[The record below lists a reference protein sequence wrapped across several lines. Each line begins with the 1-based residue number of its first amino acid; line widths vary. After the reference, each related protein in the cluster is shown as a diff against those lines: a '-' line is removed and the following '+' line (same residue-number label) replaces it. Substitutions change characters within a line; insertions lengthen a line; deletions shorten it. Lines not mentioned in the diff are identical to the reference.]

1 MHGSHP
7 SYNRRIPSAGRL
19 IRATLA
25 LVVLLLLPSPAFAQ
39 EALRGV
45 ALVIGQSEYEYL
57 SPLPNPANDA
67 DAIEALL
74 SDLGFDSVRRA
85 DRKASN
91 LAKDLERFAEDAQ
104 GADVAVLYYSGHG
117 IEAGGENWLVP
128 VDADLS
134 ALDDAGEKLVPVS
147 AVLEKLKATVPVVI
161 VMLDAC
167 RNNPFP
173 PGSELR
179 LSPGGEPLPV
189 GNTGLALSRSVVSLK
204 ATSETAPSPDENV
217 GTVIA
222 FAAEPGKVAL
232 DGDAGSNSPYAAA
245 LLRHFDAM
253 AGEEFGMVMRMVA
266 EEVYLKTGGRQRP
279 WVNESLRRLL
289 YFGEKPSELS
299 GDEGD
304 ILRERRGLLIT
315 IAALPD
321 PERRTIE
328 TVASD
333 TGVPMDAL
341 YGMLKALGTDVPE
354 DPGQLDTL
362 LRGQTEKV
370 KAMIAERDTL
380 KSTDPEI
387 VRLSNLADQALAEG
401 ALNTAISL
409 RQQAKARAQEVEA
422 TVEDAEEQLRQ
433 RRLELAEVYAKSAE
447 AYALAFKH
455 REAGKDYEEASR
467 QVDRWDEEQ
476 AFWYMRSASTAY
488 LEAGKLRGGV
498 ADFERASETGKRSAD
513 MAERLLADHSDDE
526 RQYWEDISAQ
536 TLNNWANATNALY
549 SASKRR
555 EALTQ
560 SIDAYERA
568 LKILNRDRVEQ
579 DWVVVQHNLAGALM
593 LLGET
598 EAGNA
603 TLERSIEAY
612 KASLTVW
619 TRENDPEKWA
629 LAIANMG
636 NAQTSLGERTRD
648 QATLREAI
656 ASLTSALDVQTE
668 ETTPLDW
675 AWTQREIGDAWGALA
690 ELTKDENDVR
700 RSTAARQE
708 ALKVYTLDRAP
719 RSWAQTL
726 HDMAVDELD
735 GAPPEKRLEALRR
748 SSALYQ
754 QVLAAIAPEELPV
767 EYALSVGNLGSA
779 YVDLGKAKKD
789 PAMVERGVASLR
801 QAIDLYDQM
810 QRPLDMAFNMVD
822 VGAGLVALGSLR
834 SSSIESQQAIDIY
847 QQAAALYRQNG
858 EQDQA
863 DGLRRNLA
871 YAQVELGYQR
881 SVAGDNQGA
890 VEAYQAALD
899 NRDRETDAQNWVFS
913 ANQLGIALQNQ
924 GTGQEGVDTLRRAA
938 DTYRL
943 ALSATPD
950 DNSDGR
956 QETQDN
962 LTGVLRTIAERT
974 LSKTDY
980 IALSESYGASVAIKE
995 RSRSRDGRDLAMANR
1010 AWALALAG
1018 EYGSDFKLLEQ
1029 AAAIY
1034 RSLPKTA
1041 DMAGGDR
1048 LFHALNFSRT
1058 LYLVANAG
1066 GGDPARRESIAIID
1080 DNWPLIEKEGSAEQK
1095 INALV
1100 DRANLIHAISYSD
1113 PKAFTPAEIEAA
1125 FARAIS
1131 VAGTLEDP
1139 ALLRVAQRALAAYQF
1154 TSVDDP
1160 AFTPEQMRS
1169 GLATLRD
1176 LLAATPRQTEQAAW
1190 AEVANWY
1197 GYALSLQGKRESNAA
1212 SFQEALPFLRDAL
1225 TAYQA
1230 TNDGL
1235 SVAHTQDSLCS
1246 ALVGLGR
1253 LEKRRELVAEGV
1265 ENCDRAVAYMRAN
1278 DVSQVLPVAEANQA
1292 EARKALAEFAGGV
1305 Q

>member
-1 MHGSHP
+1 VASHVI
-7 SYNRRIPSAGRL
+7 RVAL
-19 IRATLA
+19 ILFLA
-25 LVVLLLLPSPAFAQ
+25 LPAPAFAQ
-39 EALRGV
+39 DALRGV
-45 ALVIGQSEYEYL
+45 ALVIGQSEYEHL

-67 DAIEALL
+67 DAIETLL

-85 DRKASN
+85 DRKAAN
-91 LAKDLERFAEDAQ
+91 LTKDLERFAEDAE

-147 AVLEKLKATVPVVI
+147 ALIDKLKATVPVVI

-179 LSPGGEPLPV
+179 LSPGAEPIAV

-204 ATSETAPSPDENV
+204 ATSETAPAPDENV
-217 GTVIA
+217 GTVVA

-289 YFGEKPSELS
+289 YFGEKPTELS

-354 DPGQLDTL
+354 DPGQLDSL

-433 RRLELAEVYAKSAE
+433 RRLELAEVYSKSAE
-447 AYALAFKH
+447 AYALAFRH

-498 ADFERASETGKRSAD
+498 VDFERASETGKRAAEMAD
-513 MAERLLADHSDDE
+513 RLLAANPDD
-526 RQYWEDISAQ
+526 RQYWEDTSAQ

-555 EALTQ
+555 EALNQ

-568 LKILNRDRVEQ
+568 LKVLNRDRVEQ

-598 EAGNA
+598 ETDNT
-603 TLERSIEAY
+603 TLERSIDAY

-619 TRENDPEKWA
+619 TRETNPEKWA

-636 NAQTSLGERTRD
+636 NAQTSLGERTRSE
-648 QATLREAI
+648 ATLREAI
-656 ASLTSALDVQTE
+656 ASLTSALEVQTE
-668 ETTPLDW
+668 ETTSLDW
-675 AWTQREIGDAWGALA
+675 AWTQRELGDAWGALA
-690 ELTKDENDVR
+690 RLTRDEADVR

-708 ALKVYTLDRAP
+708 ALKVFTLDRAP

-726 HDMAVDELD
+726 HDMAVDEME
-735 GAPPEKRLEALRR
+735 GASTDRRAAALKR
-748 SSALYQ
+748 SSALYE
-754 QVLAAIAPEELPV
+754 QVLAAITPEDLPL
-767 EYALSVGNLGSA
+767 EYALSAGNLGSA
-779 YVDLGKAKKD
+779 RIETGKAEKN
-789 PAMVERGVASLR
+789 PALVEQGIASLR
-801 QAIDLYDQM
+801 QAVGLYEGM
-810 QRPLDMAFNMVD
+810 QRPSDVAFNLLEV
-822 VGAGLVALGSLR
+822 ASGLVALGNLR
-834 SSSIESQQAIDIY
+834 SSQVEPQQAIDVTL
-847 QQAAALYRQNG
+847 QAIDLYRQNG
-858 EQDQA
+858 EEEQA
-863 DGLRRNLA
+863 KSGRSNLA

-881 SVAGDNQGA
+881 SIAGDQRGA
-890 VEAYQAALD
+890 VEAYQASLD
-899 NRDRETDAQNWVFS
+899 NRDRETDTKNWVFS
-913 ANQLGIALQNQ
+913 ANQLAIALHNL
-924 GTGQEGVDTLRRAA
+924 GVKENGAETLRKAA

-950 DNSDGR
+950 DNPDGR
-956 QETQDN
+956 LETQNN

-974 LSKTDY
+974 QSKADY
-980 IALSESYGASVAIKE
+980 LTLSESYGASVATKD
-995 RSRSRDGRDLAMANR
+995 RTRSRDGRDLDAANR
-1010 AWALALAG
+1010 AWALGLAG
-1018 EYGSDFKLLEQ
+1018 EYGSDVKLLEQ
-1029 AAAIY
+1029 AADVY
-1034 RSLPKTA
+1034 RSLPKNA
-1041 DMAGGDR
+1041 DIPAGDR
-1048 LFHALNFSRT
+1048 VFHILNFSRT
-1058 LYLVANAG
+1058 MYLIANAG
-1066 GGDPARRESIAIID
+1066 GGDAARREAIALVD

-1095 INALV
+1095 VNALI
-1100 DRANLIHAISYSD
+1100 DRANLIYAIGYGD
-1113 PKAFTPAEIEAA
+1113 PKAVGPAEVEQAFVRAVAA
-1125 FARAIS
+1125 ARTTGDRS
-1131 VAGTLEDP
+1131 
-1139 ALLRVAQRALAAYQF
+1139 LLITAQRALAGYQF
-1154 TSVDDP
+1154 ANVEDS
-1160 AFTPEQMRS
+1160 AFSAEQMRT
-1169 GLATLRD
+1169 GLETLRD
-1176 LLAATPRQTEQAAW
+1176 LLASTPKQTEQAAW

-1197 GYALSLQGKRESNAA
+1197 GYALSLQGKRESNPA
-1212 SFQEALPFLRDAL
+1212 SFEEALPLLRDAL
-1225 TAYQA
+1225 SAYQA
-1230 TNDGL
+1230 ANDAL
-1235 SVAHTQDSLCS
+1235 SVAHTRDSLCS

-1265 ENCDRAVAYMRAN
+1265 ENCDQAVAYMRDN
-1278 DVSQVLPVAEANQA
+1278 EVSDVLPIAEANQA
-1292 EARKALAEFAGGV
+1292 EARKALAEFAGAV